1 MPNRQLP
8 LPLEYR
14 PSLAG
19 EDFLVAPCNRNVVR
33 WLDRWPDWPTR
44 ALVVHG
50 SSGCG
55 KTHLA
60 HVFLGRCRGM
70 LVDQG
75 ALGLD
80 QAIDVAARSAAC
92 IVDDADRAVAAGFEV
107 PLLHLHNALVEHGGH
122 LLLTAE
128 APPAR
133 WPIRLADLRSRLNG
147 ATSVD
152 IGPPDDDLIAGV
164 MVKLFTDRRLMVD
177 DEVIRYALPRIERS
191 FAATRRLVAELD
203 AAALGNRRKI
213 TLSLIRS
220 VLNSAAGAA

>member
-1 MPNRQLP
+1 MPQQLP

-19 EDFLVAPCNRNVVR
+19 EDFLVAPCNRNAVR

-44 ALVVHG
+44 ALLVHG

-70 LVDQG
+70 LVDQC

-80 QAIDVAARSAAC
+80 QTIDVAARSAAC
-92 IVDDADRAVAAGFEV
+92 IIDDADRAVAAGLEV
-107 PLLHLHNALVEHGGH
+107 PLLHLHNALVEQGGC

-128 APPAR
+128 EAPAR
-133 WPIRLADLRSRLNG
+133 WPIRVADLRSRLN
-147 ATSVD
+147 AANSVT

-164 MVKLFTDRRLMVD
+164 MVKLFTDRRLVVD
-177 DEVIRYALPRIERS
+177 DDVIRYALPRIERS
-191 FAATRRLVAELD
+191 FAAARRLVAELD
-203 AAALGNRRKI
+203 AAALGNRRKV
-213 TLSLIRS
+213 TLSLVRS

>member
-19 EDFLVAPCNRNVVR
+19 EDFLVAPCNRNAVR

-44 ALVVHG
+44 ALLVHG

-60 HVFLGRCRGM
+60 HVFLNRCRGM

-80 QAIDVAARSAAC
+80 QTIDVAARSAAC
-92 IVDDADRAVAAGFEV
+92 IIDDADRAVAAGLEV
-107 PLLHLHNALVEHGGH
+107 PLLHLHNALVEQGGC

-128 APPAR
+128 EAPAR
-133 WPIRLADLRSRLNG
+133 WPIRLADLRSRLN
-147 ATSVD
+147 AVNSVA

-164 MVKLFTDRRLMVD
+164 MVKLFTDRRLVVD
-177 DEVIRYALPRIERS
+177 DDVIRYALPRIERS
-191 FAATRRLVAELD
+191 FAAARRLVAELD
-203 AAALGNRRKI
+203 TAALGNRRKV
-213 TLSLIRS
+213 TLSLVRS

>member
-1 MPNRQLP
+1 MLHRQPP

-19 EDFLVAPCNRNVVR
+19 EDFLVAPCNRNAVR

-60 HVFLGRCRGM
+60 HVFLGRCRGR

-75 ALGLD
+75 TLGRD
-80 QAIDVAARSAAC
+80 QAIDVAARSDAC
-92 IVDDADRAVAAGFEV
+92 IIDGADRAVAAGLEV
-107 PLLHLHNALVEHGGH
+107 PLLHLYNALVERRGY

-128 APPAR
+128 AAPAR
-133 WPIRLADLRSRLNG
+133 WPIRLPDLRSRLN
-147 ATSVD
+147 AVTSVG

-164 MVKLFTDRRLMVD
+164 MVKLFTDRRLVVD

-191 FAATRRLVAELD
+191 FAAARRLVAELD
-203 AAALGNRRKI
+203 AVALSNRRKI
-213 TLSLIRS
+213 TLSLVRS
-220 VLNSAAGAA
+220 VLNSTAGAP

>member
-1 MPNRQLP
+1 MLYRQPP

-19 EDFLVAPCNRNVVR
+19 ENFLVAACNRNAVR

-50 SSGCG
+50 SPGCG

-75 ALGLD
+75 ALCLD
-80 QAIDVAARSAAC
+80 QAIDVATRSDAC
-92 IVDDADRAVAAGFEV
+92 VIDDADRAVAAGLEV
-107 PLLHLHNALVEHGGH
+107 PLLHLYNALLERGGY
-122 LLLTAE
+122 LLLTAQ
-128 APPAR
+128 AAPAR
-133 WPIRLADLRSRLNG
+133 WPSRLPDLRSRLN
-147 ATSVD
+147 AVTSVG
-152 IGPPDDDLIAGV
+152 IGPPDDELIAGI
-164 MVKLFTDRRLMVD
+164 MVKLFTDRQLVVD

-191 FAATRRLVAELD
+191 FAAARRLVAELD
-203 AAALGNRRKI
+203 AAALSNRRKI

-220 VLNSAAGAA
+220 VLSSTAGAP

>member
-19 EDFLVAPCNRNVVR
+19 EDFLVAPCNRNAVR

-44 ALVVHG
+44 ALLVHG

-80 QAIDVAARSAAC
+80 QTIDVAARSAAC
-92 IVDDADRAVAAGFEV
+92 IIDDADRAVAAGLEV
-107 PLLHLHNALVEHGGH
+107 PLLHLHNALVEQGGC

-128 APPAR
+128 EAPAH
-133 WPIRLADLRSRLNG
+133 WPIRLADLRSRLN
-147 ATSVD
+147 AVNSVA
-152 IGPPDDDLIAGV
+152 IGPPDDGLIAGV
-164 MVKLFTDRRLMVD
+164 MVKLFTDRRLVVD
-177 DEVIRYALPRIERS
+177 DDVIRYALPRIERS
-191 FAATRRLVAELD
+191 FAAARRLVAELD
-203 AAALGNRRKI
+203 AAALGNRRKV
-213 TLSLIRS
+213 TLSLVRS